1 MGAVGLAGVVTA
13 LVSARGLL
21 PTAMTPATT
30 TAEGQG
36 AQSGKR
42 RSAPGRIRVLAALA
56 AMVML
61 SEGAANGWSA
71 VHLKDILGGP
81 AGTAAVGYGTYAA
94 ATAGPLLA
102 DRVSDRSGP
111 MAVLRYGTVTAAVG
125 ITIVAVSPWIWA
137 AFAGWALCGPGLS
150 GRVPKLFSTAGRA
163 APSAASASVS
173 RVAGLGCLG
182 MFSGPAVIGRPTHL
196 VAMNHALLLLT
207 LLCAGAAAAAGLL
220 RTASGHTR
228 EAARSSH

>member
-30 TAEGQG
+30 TAEGEG

-81 AGTAAVGYGTYAA
+81 AGTAAVGYGIYAA
-94 ATAGPLLA
+94 ATTGPLLA

-150 GRVPKLFSTAGRA
+150 GRVPQLFCTAGRA

-196 VAMNHALLLLT
+196 VALNHALLLPT

>member
-1 MGAVGLAGVVTA
+1 MTA

-30 TAEGQG
+30 TAEGEG

-56 AMVML
+56 ATVIL

-81 AGTAAVGYGTYAA
+81 AGTGAVGYGAYAA
-94 ATAGPLLA
+94 ATAGP
-102 DRVSDRSGP
+102 
-111 MAVLRYGTVTAAVG
+111 
-125 ITIVAVSPWIWA
+125 
-137 AFAGWALCGPGLS
+137 
-150 GRVPKLFSTAGRA
+150 
-163 APSAASASVS
+163 
-173 RVAGLGCLG
+173 
-182 MFSGPAVIGRPTHL
+182 
-196 VAMNHALLLLT
+196 LT

-228 EAARSSH
+228 EAARGSH